1 METSW
6 GNGKVCVNKLFAE
19 HILDEDIEEKLLAE
33 TPVLRNLD
41 KVKHVDDFIIWQ
53 LVEQTDAWLMIPV
66 SRISRRKF

>member
-19 HILDEDIEEKLLAE
+19 HILDEDTEEKLLAK

-41 KVKHVDDFIIWQ
+41 KVKHVDDFIICNW
-53 LVEQTDAWLMIPV
+53 
-66 SRISRRKF
+66 